1 MFHKVMDNLEICKT
15 LLETILDV
23 EIERVE
29 HVAYQKVI
37 EVSLESKGVRLDVYL
52 KDNVNKVYDIE
63 M

>member
-29 HVAYQKVI
+29 HVACSI
-37 EVSLESKGVRLDVYL
+37 SKSNRSIVRI
-52 KDNVNKVYDIE
+52 KGSKIGCIPE
-63 M
+63 GQCK